1 MDEYCRLAVRSFVN
15 TRLFFYTSRVMFKKM
30 YKPEKA
36 DKIRLL
42 VEGWFN
48 IPHSYSLVV
57 CNELLALQRNF
68 SDDITIYISEQEYYR
83 ESWNGSRKL
92 SYSPVKNKQIE
103 SFKVYNNEPIDVI
116 YRITYPYNVTNKK
129 YNRYNNK
136 FIPTIVF
143 YTAEFAHLDPS
154 YFVFDKNL
162 KFVDDNFIASFLEN
176 NQCYYFKTPSEW
188 SKQGMKRF
196 LPSGDHNRNVVI
208 THGVDTTN
216 FYRDQTSRSKV
227 RQDWGFNEKDIIL
240 MTGGAL
246 TRNKG
251 ILEVLVLLYLLV
263 IRDSKTNIKLV
274 LKGTSDLY
282 PSQGMVE
289 SYFDDLVNSKVM
301 TRESVGYLVNN
312 HIKFLPKTVSET
324 SLRHLFNAVDL
335 YVSPYSAEG
344 FNLMVL
350 EAIACGTRVLVS
362 KGGCTDDYIQKI
374 LDNVPSSDH
383 IYRFDT
389 TISGDSDSDSD
400 NNNEKKQLVVDVYK
414 LYNAFNTIDFS
425 ISKQSNCYLLVSEY
439 IRDNLSWDA
448 VSRQFFNMISK
459 VYGSETKL
467 E

>member
-1 MDEYCRLAVRSFVN
+1 
-15 TRLFFYTSRVMFKKM
+15 
-30 YKPEKA
+30 
-36 DKIRLL
+36 
-42 VEGWFN
+42 
-48 IPHSYSLVV
+48 
-57 CNELLALQRNF
+57 
-68 SDDITIYISEQEYYR
+68 
-83 ESWNGSRKL
+83 
-92 SYSPVKNKQIE
+92 
-103 SFKVYNNEPIDVI
+103 
-116 YRITYPYNVTNKK
+116 
-129 YNRYNNK
+129 
-136 FIPTIVF
+136 VF

-162 KFVDDNFIASFLEN
+162 KFVDDHFIASFLEN

-208 THGVDTTN
+208 THGVDTAN

-227 RQDWGFNEKDIIL
+227 RQDWGFKEDDIIL

-251 ILEVLVLLYLLV
+251 IPEVLVLLYLLV

-301 TRESVGYLVNN
+301 TRDHVNFLVNN
-312 HIKFLPKTVSET
+312 HIKFLPKTVSEK
-324 SLRHLFNAVDL
+324 SLRHLFNVVDL
-335 YVSPYSAEG
+335 YVSPYRAEG

-350 EAIACGTRVLVS
+350 EAIACGTKVLVS

-374 LDNVPSSDH
+374 LDNVPGSSDH

-389 TISGDSDSDSD
+389 TNSGSGNSD
-400 NNNEKKQLVVDVYK
+400 NDNENKQLVVDVYK

-459 VYGSETKL
+459 VYGDGKL